1 LGSRAVYPS
10 RAQGASKHGLDR
22 RNGPCYPS
30 TMDTRIT
37 DLEETAAH
45 LTKTVDELS
54 DIIARQDTDIALL
67 TRKVQLLM
75 EREAGREA
83 SEGAAVVVGDE
94 RPPHY

>member
-1 LGSRAVYPS
+1 ME
-10 RAQGASKHGLDR
+10 
-22 RNGPCYPS
+22 N
-30 TMDTRIT
+30 RIT

-54 DIIARQDTDIALL
+54 DIIARQDSEIALL

-75 EREAGREA
+75 EREAQREA
-83 SEGAAVVVGDE
+83 SEGAAVVMGDE